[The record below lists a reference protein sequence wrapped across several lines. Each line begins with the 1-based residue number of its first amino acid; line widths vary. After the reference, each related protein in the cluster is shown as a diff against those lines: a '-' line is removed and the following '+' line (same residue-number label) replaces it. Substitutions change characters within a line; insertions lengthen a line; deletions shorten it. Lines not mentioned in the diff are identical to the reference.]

1 MLLSEEDIKQLLAI
15 KTETK
20 NLDYKESLN
29 WESGP
34 KDLKLEMV
42 KDVLAMAN
50 TQDGGKIVFGVRNGD
65 FEFIGMPEDD
75 FKSFDQ
81 TKVNDLLHKYTDPDH
96 SCQVYKDSING
107 KCLVIIQ
114 VPEFE
119 EVPIICKNDAHS
131 SVDCSK
137 QILKEGH
144 IYIRT
149 DKATSEIIPSAQEIR
164 ELLGR
169 ALTKKGDELLHYIER
184 LIKGKPLK
192 PSEESREKY
201 VQEIEEAENFLSENI
216 GHELRNRGYWEVY
229 AYPTQY
235 DPNRISDHREIKEVI
250 QKSKVALRGWDFP
263 FTDYQNSSNF
273 SKGRQ
278 SYTIWDRF
286 REGYR
291 AYKSGLFIWKQAI
304 WEDVEGYKSEDH
316 KPVLSYVSS
325 IWLITEFFIFF
336 KRYYDEIAPENDLY
350 VKIILN
356 RTKDRKLVSL
366 QRGSLFH
373 IFRFSCIAH
382 DDSVPIEET
391 IRVVHLKASFK
402 EIANRVI
409 RQIFAVFNWDDVSE
423 ARIDQWQTKL
433 IEGKV

>member
-42 KDVLAMAN
+42 KDILAMAN
-50 TQDGGKIVFGVRNGD
+50 TQDGGKIVFGVRDND

-81 TKVNDLLHKYTDPDH
+81 SKVNDLLHKYTDPNH
-96 SCQVYKDSING
+96 SCQVYKHSIDG
-107 KCLVIIQ
+107 KYLVIIQ
-114 VPEFE
+114 VPEFVE
-119 EVPIICKNDAHS
+119 APIICKTDVNS
-131 SVDCSK
+131 SVDRTK
-137 QILKEGH
+137 LILKEGQ
-144 IYIRT
+144 IYVRT
-149 DKATSEIIPSAQEIR
+149 DKATSEVIPSAQEMR

-169 ALTKKGDELLHYIER
+169 ALTKKGDDLLHYIER

-192 PSEESREKY
+192 PSEESREKSME
-201 VQEIEEAENFLSENI
+201 EIKEAEEFLSEHI
-216 GHELRNRGYWEVY
+216 GSELKNRGYWEVY
-229 AYPTQY
+229 AYPTEY
-235 DPNRISDHREIKEVI
+235 DPNRISDQKEIKELI
-250 QKSKVALRGWDFP
+250 QRSEVLLTGWDFP
-263 FTDYQNSSNF
+263 HTDHQNASNF
-273 SKGRQ
+273 TRGRQ

-291 AYKSGLFIWKQAI
+291 AYKSGLFICKKVF
-304 WEDVEGYKSEDH
+304 WEDVQGYKSNDD

-325 IWLITEFFIFF
+325 IWLITEFFLFF
-336 KRYYDEIAPENDLY
+336 KRYYEEIAQESDLY
-350 VKIILN
+350 IKIILN
-356 RTKDRKLVSL
+356 RTKNRKLVSL
-366 QRGSLFH
+366 ERGSLFH
-373 IFRFSCIAH
+373 IFRFSCFAH
-382 DDSVPIEET
+382 DDSVPIEEL
-391 IRVVHLKASFK
+391 IKVVDLRASFK

-409 RQIFAVFNWDDVSE
+409 RKIFAVFNWDDVSE
-423 ARIDQWQTKL
+423 AYIDQWQTRL

>member
-1 MLLSEEDIKQLLAI
+1 LILSEEDIKQLLAI

-42 KDVLAMAN
+42 KDILAMAN

-65 FEFIGMPEDD
+65 LEFTGMPEDD

-81 TKVNDLLHKYTDPDH
+81 TKVNDFLHKYTDPDH
-96 SCQVYKDSING
+96 SCQVYKHSING
-107 KCLVIIQ
+107 NYLVIIQ
-114 VPEFE
+114 VPEFV
-119 EVPIICKNDAHS
+119 EVPIICKTDANS
-131 SVDCSK
+131 SVDRSK
-137 QILKEGH
+137 QILKQGQ

-149 DKATSEIIPSAQEIR
+149 DKATSEAIPSAQEMR

-201 VQEIEEAENFLSENI
+201 IEEIKEAEDFLLEHI
-216 GHELRNRGYWEVY
+216 GNELKDRGYWTVY
-229 AYPTQY
+229 AYPTEY
-235 DPNRISDHREIKEVI
+235 DPNRISDQKNIRELL
-250 QKSKVALRGWDFP
+250 QKSKVSLTGWEFP
-263 FTDYQNSSNF
+263 YTDLQNSSNF
-273 SKGRQ
+273 TKGRQ

-291 AYKSGLFIWKQAI
+291 AYKSGLFLWEQVF
-304 WEDVEGYKSEDH
+304 WEDVQGYKSNDD
-316 KPVLSYVSS
+316 KPVLEYIYS
-325 IWLITEFFIFF
+325 IWLITDFFLFF
-336 KRYYDEIAPENDLY
+336 KRYYEEIAPESDLY

-356 RTKDRKLVSL
+356 RTKDRKLFSS
-366 QRGSLFH
+366 QRASF
-373 IFRFSCIAH
+373 FNYRFSYFAH
-382 DDSVPIEET
+382 DDSVTIEEH
-391 IRVVHLKASFK
+391 IKVVDLRASFK
-402 EIANRVI
+402 EIANLMI
-409 RQIFAVFNWDDVSE
+409 RKIFAVFNWDDVSE
-423 ARIDQWQTKL
+423 AYIDQWQTKL